1 MAVLQLKYPT
11 LLDMARRKDPDGK
24 PAVIAEILNET
35 NGILDDMVF
44 KEANDGHTEKTTV
57 RTGLPSATWR
67 KLNYGVANSKSQ
79 TAQISDSC
87 GMLEA
92 YAEIDKAL
100 ADMNGNT
107 AEFRMSE
114 DRSFLESM
122 NQMMATTLFYGDTD
136 TNPERFNGIAP
147 RFNLSTAP
155 SGANLI
161 DAGGDDAAANT
172 SIYFASWGPLTG
184 YGIVPKGSVAGFQ
197 HRDLGEQ
204 TLEDAAGGKFQG
216 YRTHYKWDLGLTV
229 RDWKHWGRICDIK
242 TSALTKSGSTGADL
256 VDLMIQMVERLPEAN
271 LGKRV
276 IYANQTVLSYLR
288 RQITNKSNVRLSLEE
303 VAGKKVVHFDGIP
316 VRRVDKIVNTEA
328 LVA

>member
-1 MAVLQLKYPT
+1 MAVLQSKYPT
-11 LLDMARRKDPDGK
+11 LMDMARRKDPNGQ

-67 KLNYGVANSKSQ
+67 KLNYGVSNSKSQ

-100 ADMNGNT
+100 ADLNGNT
-107 AEFRMSE
+107 AEFRLSE
-114 DRSFLESM
+114 DRAFLESM
-122 NQMMATTLFYGDTD
+122 NQTMASTLFYGDTSV
-136 TNPERFNGIAP
+136 NPERFMGLAP

-161 DAGGDDAAANT
+161 DAGGDDAANNT
-172 SIYFASWGPLTG
+172 SIYLCSWGPLTG
-184 YGIVPKGSVAGFQ
+184 YGIVPKGSAAGFQ
-197 HRDLGEQ
+197 HRDLGEV
-204 TLEDAAGGKFQG
+204 TLQDADGGKYQG
-216 YRTHYKWDLGLTV
+216 YRSHYKWDIGLTV
-229 RDWKHWGRICDIK
+229 RDWRHFGRICDIK
-242 TSALTKSGSTGADL
+242 TSALTKAAATGADL
-256 VDLMIQMVERLPEAN
+256 VDLMVQLVETTPEAA
-271 LGKRV
+271 LGKK
-276 IYANQTVLSYLR
+276 VLYCNKTILSFLR

-316 VRRVDKIVNTEA
+316 VRRVDQIVNTEA
-328 LVA
+328 LVS